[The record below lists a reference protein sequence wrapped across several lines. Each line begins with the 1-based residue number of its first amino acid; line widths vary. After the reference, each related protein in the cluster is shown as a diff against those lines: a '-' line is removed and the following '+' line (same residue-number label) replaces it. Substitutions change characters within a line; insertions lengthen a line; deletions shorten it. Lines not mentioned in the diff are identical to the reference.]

1 MQFQCPKSE
10 KKKKLNIDK
19 SFEQKSMIGT
29 GMVRPTKVTLL
40 QNKHTA
46 VVFLAVRRCLS
57 RTISTTQ
64 TQRLKLQLF
73 VIFGPNHLNFS
84 SNINSTDI
92 KDCPMYVSY
101 CFELEMP
108 VNTHSGKPAATV
120 SPILL
125 QVNEP

>member
-1 MQFQCPKSE
+1 MLEPDY
-10 KKKKLNIDK
+10 LNYTNAK
-19 SFEQKSMIGT
+19 TE
-29 GMVRPTKVTLL
+29 
-40 QNKHTA
+40 
-46 VVFLAVRRCLS
+46 
-57 RTISTTQ
+57 
-64 TQRLKLQLF
+64 
-73 VIFGPNHLNFS
+73 VIIVCHIWPNHLNFS